1 MGRRRAW
8 QPPPCVYILASR
20 PRGVLYIGAT
30 SNLVGRVWQHR
41 NDVVESFTKRFA
53 IHTLVWYQPAETLAA
68 VYLHERTLETWR
80 RERKIR
86 LIEATNPDWR
96 DLYPTLL

>member
-1 MGRRRAW
+1 M
-8 QPPPCVYILASR
+8 YIMASH

-41 NDVVESFTKRFA
+41 NEVVDGFTKRNR

-68 VYLHERTLETWR
+68 VYLHEHTLKTWR

-86 LIEATNPDWR
+86 LIETTNPDWA

>member
-1 MGRRRAW
+1 M
-8 QPPPCVYILASR
+8 PPCVYIMASE

-41 NDVVESFTKRFA
+41 NDVVESFTKRHG
-53 IHTLVWYQPAETLAA
+53 IHTLVWYQHAESLAA
-68 VYLHERTLETWR
+68 VYLHERKLKTWR

-86 LIEATNPDWR
+86 LIEATNPEWA
-96 DLYPTLL
+96 DLSPTLL